1 MHLYAPQFPVVDNE
15 RTRTMSATRNE
26 RLGWLGTGRMG
37 TVMAGSLL
45 AGGADLSVWNRT
57 ASKTAPLV
65 EQGAKA
71 VDTIT
76 ELAGADIVFVMVS
89 ASADLIAVTKGEG
102 GLLRADRLPQVIV
115 DCSTVSAEASA
126 EVRAAAEEA
135 GVAFLAAPISGNPHM
150 VAERKGAMVA
160 SGPRETYDR
169 VVPYLDLIAP
179 TVVHAGPAEQSR
191 LVKICHN
198 LMLGMITQALVEVT
212 TLAEKGGVP
221 RAAFVDFIN
230 GSVLGSTF
238 IQHKGRALVERDYT
252 PTFNNKM
259 LRKDF
264 DLGLGAARDL
274 EVPMPVSAM
283 VHQLI
288 QTAIGH
294 GFAEEDYAAL
304 FEVEARAAGM
314 RSGDESN

>member
-1 MHLYAPQFPVVDNE
+1 MSG
-15 RTRTMSATRNE
+15 TRGE

-37 TVMAGSLL
+37 TVMAGALL
-45 AGGADLSVWNRT
+45 DGGSDVSVWNRT

-65 EQGAKA
+65 EKGATA
-71 VDTIT
+71 VDSIT
-76 ELAGADIVFVMVS
+76 DLSDVDIVFVMVS
-89 ASADLIAVTKGEG
+89 ASADLIAVTTGEG
-102 GLLRADRLPQVIV
+102 GLLRAKKLPQIIV

-126 EVRAAAEEA
+126 EVRAAAEAA
-135 GVAFLAAPISGNPHM
+135 GVAFLASPISGNPAM
-150 VAERKGAMVA
+150 VADGRGAIVA

-169 VVPYLDLIAP
+169 VAPYLEMIAP
-179 TVVHAGPAEQSR
+179 TVVHAGPGEQSR

-221 RAAFVDFIN
+221 KAAFVDFIN

-238 IQHKGRALVERDYT
+238 IKHKGRALVDRDYT

-264 DLGLGAARDL
+264 DLGLGAARQL
-274 EVPMPVSAM
+274 EVPLPVSSM

-294 GFAEEDYAAL
+294 GFAEQDYAAL
-304 FEVEARAAGM
+304 YEVEARAAGM
-314 RSGDESN
+314 RDETTD

>member
-1 MHLYAPQFPVVDNE
+1 
-15 RTRTMSATRNE
+15 MSGTPKE

-45 AGGADLSVWNRT
+45 GGGADVSVWNRT
-57 ASKTAPLV
+57 TSKTAPLV
-65 EQGAKA
+65 EKGAKA
-71 VDTIT
+71 VEAIT
-76 ELAGADIVFVMVS
+76 DLADVDIVFVMVS

-102 GLLRADRLPQVIV
+102 GLLQGPNRPSVIV

-126 EVRAAAEEA
+126 EVRAAAAEV
-135 GVAFLAAPISGNPHM
+135 GVAFLASPISGNPQM
-150 VAERKGAMVA
+150 VADRKGAIVA

-169 VVPYLDLIAP
+169 VLPYLQLMAP
-179 TVVHAGPAEQSR
+179 TVVHAGPEEQSR

-198 LMLGMITQALVEVT
+198 LMLGMITQALAEVT

-221 RAAFVDFIN
+221 PAAFVDFIN

-238 IQHKGRALVERDYT
+238 IRHKGKAMVDRDYT

-264 DLGLGAARDL
+264 DLGLGASRTL
-274 EVPMPVSAM
+274 EVPMPIGAM

-288 QTAIGH
+288 QTVIGH

-304 FEVEARAAGM
+304 YEVEAKAAGL
-314 RSGDESN
+314 RD

>member
-1 MHLYAPQFPVVDNE
+1 
-15 RTRTMSATRNE
+15 MSASRNE

-37 TVMAGSLL
+37 TVMSESLL
-45 AGGADLSVWNRT
+45 AGGADLTVWNRT
-57 ASKTAPLV
+57 AAKTKPLV
-65 EQGAKA
+65 DKGAKA
-71 VDTIT
+71 VPAIT
-76 ELAGADIVFVMVS
+76 GLSDADIVFVMVS
-89 ASADLIAVTKGEG
+89 ASQDLIDVVTGEG
-102 GLLRADRLPQVIV
+102 GLLSADRTPSVIV
-115 DCSTVSAEASA
+115 DCSTVSAEASS
-126 EVRAAAEEA
+126 EVRAACRAA
-135 GVAFLAAPISGNPHM
+135 GVDFLASPISGNPHM
-150 VAERKGAMVA
+150 VADGMGAIVA

-169 VVPYLDLIAP
+169 VLPYLQLIAP
-179 TVVHAGPAEQSR
+179 TVVHAGPEEQSR

-221 RAAFVDFIN
+221 RGAFIDFLN

-238 IQHKGRALVERDYT
+238 IKHKGRALVERDYT

-264 DLGLGAARDL
+264 DLGLGAARHL
-274 EVPMPVSAM
+274 EVPMPVSSM

-314 RSGDESN
+314 RSGDDSTR

>member
-1 MHLYAPQFPVVDNE
+1 MSE
-15 RTRTMSATRNE
+15 TRSE

-37 TVMAGSLL
+37 TVMAGALL
-45 AGGADLSVWNRT
+45 AGGSDVTVWNRT
-57 ASKTAPLV
+57 ASKTGPLV
-65 EQGAKA
+65 EKGAKA
-71 VDTIT
+71 VDSIT
-76 ELAGADIVFVMVS
+76 ELAGVDIVFVMVS
-89 ASADLIAVTKGEG
+89 ASADLINVTTGEG
-102 GLLRADRLPQVIV
+102 GLLRAERLPQIIV

-126 EVRAAAEEA
+126 EVRAAAEAA
-135 GVAFLAAPISGNPHM
+135 GVAFLASPISGNPAM
-150 VAERKGAMVA
+150 VEDGRGAIVA

-169 VVPYLDLIAP
+169 VLPFLSMIAP

-198 LMLGMITQALVEVT
+198 LFLGMITQALVEVT

-221 RAAFVDFIN
+221 KAAFVDFIN

-238 IQHKGRALVERDYT
+238 IKHKGRALVERDYT

-264 DLGLGAARDL
+264 DLGLAAAREM
-274 EVPMPVSAM
+274 EVPLPVSSM

-294 GFAEEDYAAL
+294 GFAEQDYAAL
-304 FEVEARAAGM
+304 YEVEARAAGM
-314 RSGDESN
+314 LDEDAK

>member
-1 MHLYAPQFPVVDNE
+1 
-15 RTRTMSATRNE
+15 MSAPRND

-37 TVMAGSLL
+37 TVMSENLL
-45 AGGADLSVWNRT
+45 AGGADLTVWNRT
-57 ASKTAPLV
+57 AVKTAPLV
-65 EQGAKA
+65 ARGAKA
-71 VDTIT
+71 VGTIR
-76 ELAGADIVFVMVS
+76 ELADADVVFVMVS
-89 ASADLIAVTKGEG
+89 ASQDLLDVVTGEG
-102 GLLRADRLPQVIV
+102 GLLGGAHAPSVVV
-115 DCSTVSAEASA
+115 DCSTVSTEASA
-126 EVRAAAEEA
+126 EARAACEAA

-150 VAERKGAMVA
+150 VADRMGAIVA
-160 SGPRETYDR
+160 SGPRDTYDR
-169 VVPYLDLIAP
+169 VLPYLELIAP

-221 RAAFVDFIN
+221 RDAFVDFLN

-238 IQHKGRALVERDYT
+238 IRHKGRALVAEDYT

-264 DLGLGAARDL
+264 DLGLGAAREL
-274 EVPMPVSAM
+274 EVPMPVSSM
-283 VHQLI
+283 VHQLV

-294 GFAEEDYAAL
+294 GFAEDDYAAL
-304 FEVEARAAGM
+304 FEVEARAAGL
-314 RSGDESN
+314 RPTS

>member
-1 MHLYAPQFPVVDNE
+1 
-15 RTRTMSATRNE
+15 MSAPRNE

-37 TVMAGSLL
+37 AVMSESLL
-45 AGGADLSVWNRT
+45 AGGADLTVWNRT
-57 ASKTAPLV
+57 AAKTGPLV
-65 EQGAKA
+65 AKGAKA
-71 VDTIT
+71 VGTIT
-76 ELAGADIVFVMVS
+76 ELADVDVVFVMVS
-89 ASADLIAVTKGEG
+89 ASQDLIDVVTGEG
-102 GLLRADRLPQVIV
+102 GLLRAERAPSVIV

-126 EVRAAAEEA
+126 EVRAACEA
-135 GVAFLAAPISGNPHM
+135 AGTAFLAAPISGNPHM
-150 VAERKGAMVA
+150 VADRMGAIVA

-169 VVPYLDLIAP
+169 VLPYLELIAP

-191 LVKICHN
+191 LVKLCHN

-212 TLAEKGGVP
+212 ALAEKGGVP
-221 RAAFVDFIN
+221 RDAFIDFLN

-238 IQHKGRALVERDYT
+238 IRHKGRALVERDYT

-264 DLGLGAARDL
+264 DLGLGAAREL
-274 EVPMPVSAM
+274 EVPMPVSSM

-314 RSGDESN
+314 RSAD